1 MPVWSSLLTN
11 KRTPETPRSREVPSD
26 NHSKRQESLA
36 AAKSLA

>member
-11 KRTPETPRSREVPSD
+11 KRTPKTPRSREVPTD
-26 NHSKRQESLA
+26 NHSKRQESPA

>member
-11 KRTPETPRSREVPSD
+11 KRAPETPRSREVPSD
-26 NHSKRQESLA
+26 NHSKRQKSLA